1 MAIVFLL
8 TTLKQVARLQMRWS
22 RFEFDGVQTPPDGL
36 QPAPHDHGR
45 AVRPDDAKRST
56 LYNGRLTI
64 TLRAVQSD
72 LLLFLVLHQE
82 HVDQLNDY
90 YPLGCMMPRKRNPV
104 YSTADP
110 DFTHHRPVE
119 KPKKPVSLPPEEQ
132 TAEIRREKKGRG
144 GKTVT
149 VIYNLQLTADDLKT
163 LSKQLKKSCG
173 AGGAVKDGSI
183 EVQGDHRDKVAE
195 ELQKLGYKTKFI
207 GG

>member
-1 MAIVFLL
+1 MVPPQ
-8 TTLKQVARLQMRWS
+8 TRWS
-22 RFEFDGVQTPPDGL
+22 QSGSVTAQTALRVLPP
-36 QPAPHDHGR
+36 ATHDLGK
-45 AVRPDDAKRST
+45 AVRLDVAKRSV

-72 LLLFLVLHQE
+72 LLLILALHQE
-82 HVDQLNDY
+82 HIDQLNDY

-149 VIYNLQLTADDLKT
+149 VIYNLQLTADDLKA

-195 ELQKLGYKTKFI
+195 ELQKLGYQTKFI